1 MLQDIEIIQGSTF
14 EWLLY
19 ITDVNGDS
27 LDMSGY
33 TGGTA
38 GVRGAIRAKYGD
50 VSPYLN
56 LTPLLVV
63 ANKTGV
69 IATGIHLSDLEIAEL
84 KLVAEGS
91 CYIVLELTAAQT
103 AAMAKGKYVYDIE
116 IEDLT
121 GFVFKPVMGSVQVLP
136 QVTV

>member
-38 GVRGAIRAKYGD
+38 GVRGAVRVKYTDG
-50 VSPYLN
+50 SPYLN
-56 LTPLLVV
+56 LTPLLSVHNRSGVV
-63 ANKTGV
+63 SS
-69 IATGIHLSDLEIAEL
+69 GIHLSDLEVADLKPNTEGACYIIL
-84 KLVAEGS
+84 KL
-91 CYIVLELTAAQT
+91 TASQA

-116 IEDLT
+116 IEDTT
-121 GFVFKPVMGSVQVLP
+121 GFVFKPVMGSIQVLP
-136 QVTV
+136 QVTI